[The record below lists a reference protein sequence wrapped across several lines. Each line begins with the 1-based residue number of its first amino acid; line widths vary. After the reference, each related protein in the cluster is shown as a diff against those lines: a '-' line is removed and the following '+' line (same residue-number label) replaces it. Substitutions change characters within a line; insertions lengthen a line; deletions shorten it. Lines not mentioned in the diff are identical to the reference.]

1 MKKTYM
7 TPQLEVVKI
16 ETQGMLALSGGL
28 DTTGTPITDSS
39 EFGAREFF
47 DDEESSLFDESGV
60 DYDNF

>member
-1 MKKTYM
+1 MKKIYM

-28 DTTGTPITDSS
+28 DTTDTTITDPSD
-39 EFGAREFF
+39 FGAREFF
-47 DDEESSLFDESGV
+47 GDDESSFFDEAGV

>member
-1 MKKTYM
+1 MKKIYM

-28 DTTGTPITDSS
+28 DTDTTITDPS

-47 DDEESSLFDESGV
+47 GDDESSFFDESSV

>member
-28 DTTGTPITDSS
+28 DTTDATITNPS

-47 DDEESSLFDESGV
+47 DDDESFFDESSV
-60 DYDNF
+60 NYDNF

>member
-7 TPQLEVVKI
+7 TPLLEVVKI

-39 EFGAREFF
+39 DFGAREFF
-47 DDEESSLFDESGV
+47 DDDESFFDESSV
-60 DYDNF
+60 NYDNF

>member
-7 TPQLEVVKI
+7 TPLLEVVKI

-28 DTTGTPITDSS
+28 DTTDTTITDSS
-39 EFGAREFF
+39 DFGAREFF
-47 DDEESSLFDESGV
+47 GDDESFFDESGV

>member
-28 DTTGTPITDSS
+28 DTTDATITDPAV
-39 EFGAREFF
+39 FGAREFF
-47 DDEESSLFDESGV
+47 GDDESFFDESSV
-60 DYDNF
+60 NYDNF

>member
-1 MKKTYM
+1 MKKIYM

-28 DTTGTPITDSS
+28 DTTDTTITNPS

-47 DDEESSLFDESGV
+47 DDDESFFDESSV
-60 DYDNF
+60 NYDNF

>member
-7 TPQLEVVKI
+7 TPLLEVVKI

-28 DTTGTPITDSS
+28 DTTDTTITNPSD
-39 EFGAREFF
+39 FGAREFF
-47 DDEESSLFDESGV
+47 DDDESFFDESGG

>member
-28 DTTGTPITDSS
+28 DTTDATIIDPDD
-39 EFGAREFF
+39 FGAREFF
-47 DDEESSLFDESGV
+47 GDDESFFDESGV
-60 DYDNF
+60 NYDNF

>member
-39 EFGAREFF
+39 DFGAREFF
-47 DDEESSLFDESGV
+47 DDEESSFFDESGV